1 MEKYGKK
8 RLQKLKNLHSKDKKY
23 KRNKSYKD
31 ITRSKIKLLTLNTLK
46 EKSKN
51 DSEKYMIIHSES
63 NKNENTIDNIKQ
75 KLHNELHMLKL

>member
-1 MEKYGKK
+1 MLCLSFKEFTFET
-8 RLQKLKNLHSKDKKY
+8 DKKY

-75 KLHNELHMLKL
+75 KLHNELHTLKL